1 MISLLIHMFVKDS
14 DNLYDA
20 RVRIRYGKFAS
31 IVGMI
36 CNIILFAGKLSVG
49 VLSGSIAIVSDSF
62 NNLSDAAT
70 CFINLFGFF
79 LSGKPADKDH
89 PFGHGRIEYITGL
102 IMSFLI
108 VLIGF
113 EFLRTSIDRIIHPTV
128 LTFSP
133 VMAGVLL
140 GSILVKAWMYFFYV
154 RVGKRI
160 SSQTIIAASVDS
172 YSDIAITLVTLISLL
187 ISVYFKITIDGYVGV
202 GVSIFVLYAGYTVAK
217 DALSP
222 LLGNE
227 PDPTVVES
235 LKELLTTDKNVLGVH
250 DVIVHDYGPGRMIA
264 SAHVEVSSASNF
276 MEIHDEV
283 DLLEKSIGEKM
294 HIPITIHMDP
304 IDMDDSSTKE
314 IRNSVTQIVKL
325 LSDKLSIH
333 DFRMVTGK
341 THTNLIFDIAVPF
354 GYDLPDEEIRDKIQ
368 DELTKLY
375 PTLFYLVIQFD
386 RSFL

>member
-1 MISLLIHMFVKDS
+1 MISFLVHIFVKDS
-14 DNLYDA
+14 DNLNDPM
-20 RVRIRYGKFAS
+20 VRIRYGKLAS

-36 CNIILFAGKLSVG
+36 CNIILFAGKISVG
-49 VLSGSIAIVSDSF
+49 LLSKSIAIIYDSF

-79 LSGKPADKDH
+79 LSGKPADRDH

-108 VLIGF
+108 VSIGF
-113 EFLRTSIDRIIHPTV
+113 EFLRTSIDRIIHPTD
-128 LTFSP
+128 LFFSP
-133 VMAGVLL
+133 VVVGVILA
-140 GSILVKAWMYFFYV
+140 SIVVKAWMFFFY
-154 RVGKRI
+154 RRI
-160 SSQTIIAASVDS
+160 GRRIGSQTIIAASVDS
-172 YSDIAITLVTLISLL
+172 YSDIAVTLVTLISLI

-202 GVSIFVLYAGYTVAK
+202 GVSIFVLYAGYNVAK

-227 PDPTVVES
+227 PDPTVVEN
-235 LKELLTTDKNVLGVH
+235 LKELLTADHNVLGVH

-264 SAHVEVSSASNF
+264 SAHVEVSSSSNF
-276 MEIHDEV
+276 MEIHDVV
-283 DLLEKSIGEKM
+283 DLIEKRISDQM

-314 IRNSVTQIVKL
+314 IRKSVTLIVQA

-354 GYDLPDEEIRDKIQ
+354 EYSLSDEGISNNITEKLQ
-368 DELTKLY
+368 ELY
-375 PTLFYLVIQFD
+375 PTIFYLVIQFD

>member
-1 MISLLIHMFVKDS
+1 MISILIHMFVKDS
-14 DNLYDA
+14 DNLSDPK
-20 RVRIRYGKFAS
+20 VRIRYGKFAS
-31 IVGMI
+31 ITGMI
-36 CNIILFAGKLSVG
+36 CNIILFACKLAAG
-49 VLSGSIAIVSDSF
+49 VFSGSIAIVSDSF

-70 CFINLFGFF
+70 CFINLFGFIM
-79 LSGKPADKDH
+79 SAKPADKDH

-102 IMSFLI
+102 IMAFIIAFIGISF
-108 VLIGF
+108 F
-113 EFLRTSIDRIIHPTV
+113 RTSIDRIIHPTS
-128 LTFSP
+128 LIFSP
-133 VMAGVLL
+133 IIAGVLI
-140 GSILVKAWMYFFYV
+140 GSIIVKGWMYLFYR

-160 SSQTIIAASVDS
+160 ASQTIIASSVDS
-172 YSDIAITLVTLISLL
+172 YSDIAITTVTLISLI
-187 ISVYFKITIDGYVGV
+187 ISVYFKIVIDGYVGV
-202 GVSIFVLYAGYTVAK
+202 GVSIFVLYSGFNVAR

-227 PDPTVVES
+227 PDPTVVEK
-235 LKELLTTDKNVLGVH
+235 LKELLTSNQDVLGVH

-264 SAHVEVSSASNF
+264 SAHVEVSSTSNF

-283 DLLEKSIGEKM
+283 DLLEKRIADQL

-304 IDMDDSSTKE
+304 IDMDDAATKDL
-314 IRNSVTQIVKL
+314 RKNVAQIVNS

-354 GYDLPDEEIRDKIQ
+354 DYSPSDEEIHLKIQ
-368 DELTKLY
+368 DGLTRIY
-375 PTLFYLVIQFD
+375 PNVFYLVIQFD

>member
-1 MISLLIHMFVKDS
+1 MISLLIHTFVKDS
-14 DNLYDA
+14 DNLNDA

-235 LKELLTTDKNVLGVH
+235 LKELLTSDKNVLGVH

-264 SAHVEVSSASNF
+264 SAHVEVCSTSNF
-276 MEIHDEV
+276 MEIHDAV
-283 DLLEKSIGEKM
+283 DLLEKSIGEIM

-304 IDMDDSSTKE
+304 IDMDDSSTTE
-314 IRNSVTQIVKL
+314 IRNSVTQIVNL

-354 GYDLPDEEIRDKIQ
+354 GYNLSDEEIRDKIQ
-368 DELTKLY
+368 DELTKLH

>member
-14 DNLYDA
+14 DNLNDA

-235 LKELLTTDKNVLGVH
+235 LKELLTSDKNVLGVH

-264 SAHVEVSSASNF
+264 SAHVEVCSTSNF
-276 MEIHDEV
+276 MEIHDAV
-283 DLLEKSIGEKM
+283 DLLEKSIGEIM

-304 IDMDDSSTKE
+304 IDMDDSSTTE
-314 IRNSVTQIVKL
+314 IRNSVTQIVNL

-354 GYDLPDEEIRDKIQ
+354 GYNLSDEEIRDKIQ
-368 DELTKLY
+368 DELTKLH

>member
-14 DNLYDA
+14 DNLNDA

-140 GSILVKAWMYFFYV
+140 SSILVKAWMYFFYV

-264 SAHVEVSSASNF
+264 SAHVEVSSTSNF

-314 IRNSVTQIVKL
+314 IRNSVTQIVNL

-375 PTLFYLVIQFD
+375 PTRFYLVIQFD

>member
-1 MISLLIHMFVKDS
+1 MTSFLIRCFVKDY
-14 DNLYDA
+14 DNQNDPK
-20 RVRIRYGKFAS
+20 VRIRYGKFAS
-31 IVGMI
+31 IVGMV
-36 CNIILFAGKLSVG
+36 CNVILFAGKLIVG
-49 VLSGSIAIVSDSF
+49 LISGSISIVADSL

-108 VLIGF
+108 AIIGF
-113 EFLRTSIDRIIHPTV
+113 QFLRTSIDRIIHPAALV
-128 LTFSP
+128 FSP
-133 VMAGVLL
+133 VMAGVLV

-154 RVGKRI
+154 RVGRRI

-172 YSDIAITLVTLISLL
+172 YSDIAVTLVTLISL
-187 ISVYFKITIDGYVGV
+187 IVSVYFKITIDGYVGV
-202 GVSIFVLYAGYTVAK
+202 GVSIFVLYSGFNVAK

-227 PDPTVVES
+227 PDPAVVAE
-235 LKELLTTDKNVLGVH
+235 LKALLTSDQYVLGVH

-264 SAHVEVSSASNF
+264 SAHVEVNSSCNF

-283 DLLEKSIGEKM
+283 DLLEKRIGEQM

-304 IDMDDSSTKE
+304 IDMDDAATKE
-314 IRNSVTQIVKL
+314 IRKSVTLIVHS

-341 THTNLIFDIAVPF
+341 THTNLIFDIAIP
-354 GYDLPDEEIRDKIQ
+354 YEYSLSDDEIREKIQ
-368 DELTKLY
+368 EGLADLY
-375 PTLFYLVIQFD
+375 PTVFYLVIQFD

>member
-1 MISLLIHMFVKDS
+1 MISFLIHMFVKDS
-14 DNLYDA
+14 DNLNDA

-128 LTFSP
+128 LIFSP

-160 SSQTIIAASVDS
+160 GSQTIIAASVDS

-264 SAHVEVSSASNF
+264 SAHVEVSSTSNF

-283 DLLEKSIGEKM
+283 DLLEKSIGEKL

-314 IRNSVTQIVKL
+314 IRNSVIQIVNL

-354 GYDLPDEEIRDKIQ
+354 EYDLSDDEIRDKIQ
-368 DELTKLY
+368 DALTKLY

>member
-1 MISLLIHMFVKDS
+1 MISYLVRMFVKDS
-14 DNLYDA
+14 DNLNDPM
-20 RVRIRYGKFAS
+20 VRIRYGKFAS

-36 CNIILFAGKLSVG
+36 CNVVLFAGKLSVG
-49 VLSGSIAIVSDSF
+49 LLSKSIAIISDSF

-70 CFINLFGFF
+70 CFINLFGFL
-79 LSGKPADKDH
+79 LSGKPADRDH

-113 EFLRTSIDRIIHPTV
+113 EFLRTSIDRIIQPTDLV
-128 LTFSP
+128 FSP
-133 VMAGVLL
+133 VVMGVLL
-140 GSILVKAWMYFFYV
+140 GSIAVKGWMFFFY
-154 RVGKRI
+154 RRI
-160 SSQTIIAASVDS
+160 GRRIGSQTIIAASVDS
-172 YSDIAITLVTLISLL
+172 YSDIAVTLVTLISLI

-202 GVSIFVLYAGYTVAK
+202 GVSIFVLYAGYNVAK

-227 PDPTVVES
+227 PDPTVVEK
-235 LKELLTTDKNVLGVH
+235 LKELLTAEQSVLGVH

-264 SAHVEVSSASNF
+264 SAHVEVSSSSNF
-276 MEIHDEV
+276 MEIHDVV
-283 DLLEKSIGEKM
+283 DLIEKRISDKM

-304 IDMDDSSTKE
+304 IDMNDTSTKE
-314 IRNSVTQIVKL
+314 IRKSVTLIVQT

-354 GYDLPDEEIRDKIQ
+354 EYSLSDEEIRNKITEKLQ
-368 DELTKLY
+368 ELY
-375 PTLFYLVIQFD
+375 PTVFYLVIQFD

>member
-1 MISLLIHMFVKDS
+1 MISFLIHMFVKDS
-14 DNLYDA
+14 DNLNDA

-36 CNIILFAGKLSVG
+36 CNIVLFAGKLSVG

-128 LTFSP
+128 LIFSP

-160 SSQTIIAASVDS
+160 GSQTIIAASVDS

-264 SAHVEVSSASNF
+264 SAHVEVSSTSNF

-314 IRNSVTQIVKL
+314 IRNSVTQIVNL

-354 GYDLPDEEIRDKIQ
+354 EYDLSDDEIRDKIQ
-368 DELTKLY
+368 DALTKLY

>member
-1 MISLLIHMFVKDS
+1 MISFLVRMFVKDS
-14 DNLYDA
+14 DNLNDLM
-20 RVRIRYGKFAS
+20 VRIRYGKFAS

-36 CNIILFAGKLSVG
+36 CNIVLFAGKISVG
-49 VLSGSIAIVSDSF
+49 LLSKSIAIISDSF

-79 LSGKPADKDH
+79 LSGKPADRDH

-108 VLIGF
+108 VSIGF
-113 EFLRTSIDRIIHPTV
+113 EFLRTSIDRIIHPTD
-128 LTFSP
+128 LLFSP
-133 VMAGVLL
+133 VVVGVLL
-140 GSILVKAWMYFFYV
+140 GSIVVKAWMFFFY
-154 RVGKRI
+154 RRI
-160 SSQTIIAASVDS
+160 GRRIGSQTIIAASVDS
-172 YSDIAITLVTLISLL
+172 YSDIAVTLVTLISLI

-202 GVSIFVLYAGYTVAK
+202 GVSIFVLYAGYNVAK

-227 PDPTVVES
+227 PDPTVVEN
-235 LKELLTTDKNVLGVH
+235 LKELLTADHNVLGVH

-264 SAHVEVSSASNF
+264 SAHVEVSSSSNF
-276 MEIHDEV
+276 MEIHDVV
-283 DLLEKSIGEKM
+283 DLIEKRISDQM

-314 IRNSVTQIVKL
+314 IRKSVTLIVQA

-354 GYDLPDEEIRDKIQ
+354 EYSLSDEGIRNNITEKLQ
-368 DELTKLY
+368 ELY
-375 PTLFYLVIQFD
+375 PTIFYLVIQFD

>member
-283 DLLEKSIGEKM
+283 DLLEKNIGEKM

>member
-1 MISLLIHMFVKDS
+1 MISFLIHMFVKDS
-14 DNLYDA
+14 DNLNDA

-36 CNIILFAGKLSVG
+36 CNIVLFAGKLSVG

-160 SSQTIIAASVDS
+160 GSQTIIAASVDS

-264 SAHVEVSSASNF
+264 SAHVEVSSTSNF

-283 DLLEKSIGEKM
+283 DLLEKSIGEKL

-314 IRNSVTQIVKL
+314 IRNSVIQIVNL

-354 GYDLPDEEIRDKIQ
+354 EYDLSDDEIRDKIQ
-368 DELTKLY
+368 DALTKLY

>member
-1 MISLLIHMFVKDS
+1 MTYFLIHLFVKDS
-14 DNLYDA
+14 DNLNDA
-20 RVRIRYGKFAS
+20 KVRIRYGKFAS

-36 CNIILFAGKLSVG
+36 CNIILFSGKLSVG
-49 VLSGSIAIVSDSF
+49 LLSGSIAIVSDSF

-79 LSGKPADKDH
+79 LSGKPADKNH

-133 VMAGVLL
+133 VTAGVLI
-140 GSILVKAWMYFFYV
+140 GSILVKAWMYFFY
-154 RVGKRI
+154 RQVGKRI
-160 SSQTIIAASVDS
+160 ASQTIIAASVDS
-172 YSDIAITLVTLISLL
+172 CSDIAITFVTFISLL
-187 ISVYFKITIDGYVGV
+187 VSVYYKITIDGYVGV

-264 SAHVEVSSASNF
+264 SAHVEVCSTSDF

-283 DLLEKSIGEKM
+283 DLLEKQIGEQL

-314 IRNSVTQIVKL
+314 IRSSVVQIVNL

-333 DFRMVTGK
+333 DFRMVTGR

-354 GYDLPDEEIRDKIQ
+354 EYDLSDEEIRNKIQ
-368 DELTKLY
+368 DELTKRY
-375 PTLFYLVIQFD
+375 PALFYLVIQFD

>member
-14 DNLYDA
+14 DNLNDA